1 MDTEVYKIRIDQWR
15 KLIYEANTCGMKK
28 TEWCRQNGVTI
39 KQFYYWQK
47 KIRALALKEMSDG
60 IGMDDAIHR
69 DDPTA
74 QLPSFVELRPPA
86 QPHTSSYACNTEDG
100 HLQEEDPQRAEL
112 LSSDPHV
119 RRLRCVTG
127 TDCHKELWTH
137 VRIQG

>member
-47 KIRALALKEMSDG
+47 KIRALAVKEMSDG

-69 DDPTA
+69 DNPAA
-74 QLPSFVELRPPA
+74 QLPSFVEL
-86 QPHTSSYACNTEDG
+86 NT
-100 HLQEEDPQRAEL
+100 P
-112 LSSDPHV
+112 
-119 RRLRCVTG
+119 
-127 TDCHKELWTH
+127 
-137 VRIQG
+137 

>member
-28 TEWCRQNGVTI
+28 TEWCRQNGVTL

-69 DDPTA
+69 DDPTICCIIKIPKVA
-74 QLPSFVELRPPA
+74 DKNGEHCISILEKIA
-86 QPHTSSYACNTEDG
+86 G
-100 HLQEEDPQRAEL
+100 
-112 LSSDPHV
+112 
-119 RRLRCVTG
+119 
-127 TDCHKELWTH
+127 
-137 VRIQG
+137 